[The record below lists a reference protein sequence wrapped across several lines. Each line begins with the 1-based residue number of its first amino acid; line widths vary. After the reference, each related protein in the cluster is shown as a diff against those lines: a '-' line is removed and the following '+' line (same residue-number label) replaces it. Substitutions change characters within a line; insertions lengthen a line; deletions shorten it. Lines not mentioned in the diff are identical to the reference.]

1 VILNRHFALTVLFAT
16 SLPLPL
22 SLAEDK
28 QEDGKPRAGH
38 SHQGEAFNEGPRHSA
53 LPIEGTGKISFPVQ
67 CTWPEGQQF
76 FDQGIGQLHGF
87 WYYEAE
93 RTFRQIASHDP
104 KCAMAYWGMAMAN
117 WENEKRARAFIKKA
131 GQLKERASEHNRR
144 YIDAQANYL
153 DGEPKDVKKR
163 KQELIDDL
171 ESIIQDY
178 PNDIEARAFLCVR
191 LWQFGRSGLPIHSH
205 QAVDAMLQDVFAINP
220 MHPAHHYRIHLW
232 DNKKARVALDSAA
245 KCGHTAPGIAH
256 IWHMPGHIYSKL
268 RRWDD
273 SAFAQEASARID
285 HKYMI
290 TRRVLPDQIHNYAHN
305 NEWLCRNW
313 MNLGRAHDALGMARS
328 LVANPRHPRLNT
340 LNTGWRSTKYGRIR
354 IFEVLKRFELWDE
367 TLRLADTPYLE
378 PTTRREEQLKRLR
391 LLGHA
396 HFGKGSLSGVQSVDQ
411 EMADLLA
418 TASADKK
425 NAEKEAREK
434 AEREKKNEEDTRKM
448 ITEAGKKPDEW
459 VNSVKKARQAMS
471 CFVALLGNN
480 PEEAKKHLGA
490 VQGDK
495 YTLARLHLRAGD
507 QKKALSLSEEAVK
520 SGEKRVLPLLARI
533 EILHAINRKDEA
545 REAFDLLKPLS
556 AHLDPQAPP
565 IARVMKIAEEFSLG
579 NWQAS
584 PVVRDDVGERPVLD
598 TLGPVAWTPPA
609 AHEFALPNEKGE
621 TISRK
626 DYQGR
631 PLVLIFYLGYGCL
644 HCVEQLEEFAHKA
657 ELFEKAGF
665 EVLAISTD
673 SEGDL
678 RKAKEKW
685 EKEGGSFPFP
695 LVADPAMHVFREWS
709 AYDDFEKEP
718 LHGTFVISPGG
729 QVLWHD
735 ISSEPF
741 MDCEFVVKEGK
752 RLLQLHGRDL

>member
-1 VILNRHFALTVLFAT
+1 
-16 SLPLPL
+16 
-22 SLAEDK
+22 
-28 QEDGKPRAGH
+28 
-38 SHQGEAFNEGPRHSA
+38 
-53 LPIEGTGKISFPVQ
+53 
-67 CTWPEGQQF
+67 
-76 FDQGIGQLHGF
+76 
-87 WYYEAE
+87 
-93 RTFRQIASHDP
+93 
-104 KCAMAYWGMAMAN
+104 
-117 WENEKRARAFIKKA
+117 
-131 GQLKERASEHNRR
+131 
-144 YIDAQANYL
+144 
-153 DGEPKDVKKR
+153 
-163 KQELIDDL
+163 
-171 ESIIQDY
+171 
-178 PNDIEARAFLCVR
+178 
-191 LWQFGRSGLPIHSH
+191 
-205 QAVDAMLQDVFAINP
+205 
-220 MHPAHHYRIHLW
+220 
-232 DNKKARVALDSAA
+232 
-245 KCGHTAPGIAH
+245 
-256 IWHMPGHIYSKL
+256 
-268 RRWDD
+268 
-273 SAFAQEASARID
+273 
-285 HKYMI
+285 
-290 TRRVLPDQIHNYAHN
+290 
-305 NEWLCRNW
+305 
-313 MNLGRAHDALGMARS
+313 
-328 LVANPRHPRLNT
+328 
-340 LNTGWRSTKYGRIR
+340 
-354 IFEVLKRFELWDE
+354 
-367 TLRLADTPYLE
+367 
-378 PTTRREEQLKRLR
+378 
-391 LLGHA
+391 
-396 HFGKGSLSGVQSVDQ
+396 
-411 EMADLLA
+411 MADLLA

-507 QKKALSLSEEAVK
+507 QKKAPSLSEEAVK

-718 LHGTFVISPGG
+718 LHGTFVISRGG